1 MSMTVDTTLNSMV
14 DRLESLDGVGLLSLS
29 QEFSCTVGIGEKEEN
44 NNREQDGGRSLC
56 LCQI

>member
-1 MSMTVDTTLNSMV
+1 MV

-29 QEFSCTVGIGEKEEN
+29 QEFSCTGGIGEKEEN